1 VQGWRLTPPL
11 NISKQA
17 RLPRMEMQGER
28 NNRTFAGDIEFPAS
42 QFSFDIYTSP
52 DLLRTSHC
60 LDPTVA
66 LACG

>member
-1 VQGWRLTPPL
+1 
-11 NISKQA
+11 
-17 RLPRMEMQGER
+17 MEMQGER
-28 NNRTFAGDIEFPAS
+28 NNGLFESDIEFPAS

-66 LACG
+66 LACA